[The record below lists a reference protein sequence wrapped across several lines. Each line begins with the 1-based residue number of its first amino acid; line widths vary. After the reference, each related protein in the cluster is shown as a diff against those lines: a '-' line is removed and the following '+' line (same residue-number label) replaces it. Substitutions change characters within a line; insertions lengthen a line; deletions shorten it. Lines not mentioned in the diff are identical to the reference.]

1 MVYISHSQG
10 KVDQVENVLQ
20 NLQMKLMYRNPYKKI
35 MNTWA
40 IDTLKVISTF
50 PTVDA
55 KQGD

>member
-1 MVYISHSQG
+1 
-10 KVDQVENVLQ
+10 
-20 NLQMKLMYRNPYKKI
+20 MKLMYRNPYKKI

-55 KQGD
+55 K